1 MSGILAAIET
11 SSEKIKALEAEL
23 ATEKENGKTL
33 VEQYR
38 AQSADALRTLGI
50 AEEPRKARKPRSN
63 QSVLMSAVGRA
74 IRQSV
79 KGGEKNAK
87 TILATALDAAYK
99 TAKKKLDLSE
109 VPAEIKTKIEE
120 RVKNLPK
127 K

>member
-1 MSGILAAIET
+1 
-11 SSEKIKALEAEL
+11 LEAEL